1 MFPDFNCDM
10 GEGLD
15 NDALLMPYISSANIA
30 CGFHAGSGDTIS
42 RTIDLAVKHGV
53 HVGAHPSFRD
63 KENFGRREMQLS
75 YDKIYALVMEQLI
88 RVDLIA
94 REKSVVMHHV
104 KPHGALYNMAAKDPR
119 LARTI
124 ATAVQDFNEDL
135 ILYGLSGSCMISE
148 ARAIGLRVYSEVFA
162 DRTYNDDGSLTSRA
176 LPGALIQDVET
187 ALFQVMQFIT
197 EGTVTSINGKKMAVE
212 VDTIC
217 LHGDHVHAL
226 EFAKAISG
234 RLKTNTTSS
243 I

>member
-10 GEGLD
+10 GEGLG
-15 NDALLMPYISSANIA
+15 NDAALMPFISSANIA
-30 CGFHAGSGDTIS
+30 CGFHAGSGDTIN
-42 RTIDLAVKHGV
+42 RTIDLAIKYGV

-63 KENFGRREMQLS
+63 KENFGRKEMQLS

-94 REKSVVMHHV
+94 REKGVVMHHV
-104 KPHGALYNMAAKDPR
+104 KPHGALYNMAAKDPK

-124 ATAVQDFNEDL
+124 ATAVQDFNEEL

-148 ARAIGLRVYSEVFA
+148 AMAIGLQAYNEVFA
-162 DRTYNDDGSLTSRA
+162 DRTYNDDGSLTSRT
-176 LPGALIQDVET
+176 LPGALIQQVDV
-187 ALFQVMQFIT
+187 AVQQVMQFIT
-197 EGTVTSINGKKMAVE
+197 EGTVTSMNGKKIAVE

-217 LHGDHVHAL
+217 LHGDHAHAL
-226 EFAKAISG
+226 EFAKAIFS
-234 RLKTNTTSS
+234 RLKRNAASS